1 MTSQEQQLILGV
13 LDATERVA
21 MLADALSKKAGIIS
35 KEDAERLRQEI
46 EKIRA
51 LTETARNH
59 LRIHVAA
66 HES

>member
-13 LDATERVA
+13 LDATERVV
-21 MLADALSKKAGIIS
+21 MLADALSKQGGIAS

-59 LRIHVAA
+59 LRILAA
-66 HES
+66 HDS